1 METEAK
7 EIVQK
12 LTEKHQTIASMESC
26 TGGGFAN
33 AITNIEG
40 ASEVLHFSAVTY
52 CNEYK
57 IKMGVPK
64 EVIET
69 HTVYS
74 LETAK
79 AMSEAIANFSEA
91 DYGIGITGKI
101 NRSDKNNEAGK
112 DNMVYVSIF
121 EKAKQHFLTSSME
134 VKIGS
139 RKENKDFIILNT
151 ELTEKLL
158 LEGVAREFVSKI
170 QNMRKEKNLEV
181 TDHIHITYD
190 GDHFVKRAIETY
202 QEFIQ
207 NETLAESVTFENSGE
222 IVDLNGHETKITI
235 AKV

>member
-121 EKAKQHFLTSSME
+121 EKAKQQFLTSSME

-139 RKENKDFIILNT
+139 RKENKDFIIQNILY
-151 ELTEKLL
+151 LLKKL
-158 LEGVAREFVSKI
+158 I
-170 QNMRKEKNLEV
+170 
-181 TDHIHITYD
+181 
-190 GDHFVKRAIETY
+190 
-202 QEFIQ
+202 
-207 NETLAESVTFENSGE
+207 
-222 IVDLNGHETKITI
+222 
-235 AKV
+235 

>member
-139 RKENKDFIILNT
+139 RKENKDFIIQNILY
-151 ELTEKLL
+151 LLKKL
-158 LEGVAREFVSKI
+158 I
-170 QNMRKEKNLEV
+170 
-181 TDHIHITYD
+181 
-190 GDHFVKRAIETY
+190 
-202 QEFIQ
+202 
-207 NETLAESVTFENSGE
+207 
-222 IVDLNGHETKITI
+222 
-235 AKV
+235 